1 MLTLQLLGAENGA
14 QPLFWQ
20 ILLNDHGCI
29 SSRWLWMAL
38 SQRGEEERVSWDR
51 EAKHHHAASVGAQ
64 RWQSKC
70 KISTWC
76 DSSWPWHK
84 SLRWVTTQ
92 SGKLGSMPS
101 KILKIQIFVNF
112 AHPQSRQ
119 RVVVTKWSR
128 GDEIHDVIKGIPAI
142 SPTTNSNFFLN
153 HWKISSRV
161 SNMEPISSGW
171 MLSPSSLRSSPI
183 LESTSLSTCMSWSL
197 KSECA
202 RSSLHTFV
210 SKTSS
215 QTTMLLVLVKI

>member
-1 MLTLQLLGAENGA
+1 MSRFILLEDTESQRIWWKFCWVLPCLFRTLMQIGTGYLDETQPFHQNIITVALQFLNHKMYECITSNKGGTIWMLTLQLLGAENGA

-112 AHPQSRQ
+112 AHFASRQ
-119 RVVVTKWSR
+119 RVVVTNGAEEMR
-128 GDEIHDVIKGIPAI
+128 Y
-142 SPTTNSNFFLN
+142 
-153 HWKISSRV
+153 
-161 SNMEPISSGW
+161 M
-171 MLSPSSLRSSPI
+171 M
-183 LESTSLSTCMSWSL
+183 
-197 KSECA
+197 
-202 RSSLHTFV
+202 
-210 SKTSS
+210 
-215 QTTMLLVLVKI
+215 